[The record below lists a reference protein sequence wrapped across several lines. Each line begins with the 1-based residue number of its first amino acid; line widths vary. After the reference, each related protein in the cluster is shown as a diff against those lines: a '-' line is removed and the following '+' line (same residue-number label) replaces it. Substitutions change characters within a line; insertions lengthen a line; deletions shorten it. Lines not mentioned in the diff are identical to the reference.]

1 MGCGDL
7 SCAFGPKDVG
17 GPVGCLSEA
26 VEQLAMCSGGGVL
39 GGLGTI
45 VFCSDPRG
53 LGTASRRLDLD
64 LLRRRASSRDMDGS
78 GSSILCALLMHACM
92 HACMHAYNPT
102 TGLYNSCVGMVNL
115 LSCPTTGLYTSCD
128 DMVTLLVCRA
138 VMATSCI

>member
-1 MGCGDL
+1 MGCGGL

-39 GGLGTI
+39 GGLGT
-45 VFCSDPRG
+45 SDFSRG
-53 LGTASRRLDLD
+53 LGTASRRGDLD
-64 LLRRRASSRDMDGS
+64 LVPRRASSRDMDGS
-78 GSSILCALLMHACM
+78 GSSSMRCSGM

-102 TGLYNSCVGMVNL
+102 TGLYNSCVGVVNL

>member
-1 MGCGDL
+1 MGCGGL

-26 VEQLAMCSGGGVL
+26 VEQLAMCSGGGVE
-39 GGLGTI
+39 GGLGT
-45 VFCSDPRG
+45 SDFSRG
-53 LGTASRRLDLD
+53 LGTASRRVDLD
-64 LLRRRASSRDMDGS
+64 LVPRRASSRDMDGS
-78 GSSILCALLMHACM
+78 GSSSLYALLMHACM
-92 HACMHAYNPT
+92 QACMHAYNHT
-102 TGLYNSCVGMVNL
+102 TGLCNSCVGMVNL